1 MERIRQSFA
10 QQGLMH
16 TLGASLESVEP
27 YESAWTRTSAVI
39 EARECPFP
47 RNFLTSNNR

>member
-1 MERIRQSFA
+1 MERIRKSFA

-39 EARECPFP
+39 EPP
-47 RNFLTSNNR
+47 RVPVSVEFFDFQ